1 VIRAIVAGAVV
12 GALAACVPDVGPP
25 LAGSCSDAHSDP
37 AHAVSF
43 RSQIRPVIARPMAGC
58 NCHLP
63 TAAGSTTA
71 IQLSG
76 LNLSTLSNLRAG
88 GLHSGAQVIVA
99 GQPCSSI
106 LYQKVDEA
114 PPFGS
119 RMPLGGPP
127 YLSETEIALI
137 HDWIAEGAADN

>member
-1 VIRAIVAGAVV
+1 MIRALVMIGLAGC
-12 GALAACVPDVGPP
+12 ALAPDVGEP
-25 LAGSCSDAHSDP
+25 LAGACSNADTNP
-37 AHAVSF
+37 ALAVSF
-43 RSQIRPVIARPMAGC
+43 REQIRPILTRAPMAGC
-58 NCHLP
+58 TCHLP
-63 TAAGSTTA
+63 TAAGASTA

-76 LNLSTLSNLRAG
+76 LDMSSLASLRAG
-88 GLHSGAQVIVA
+88 GLHSGAGIVVA

-106 LYQKVDEA
+106 LYQKIDEA

-127 YLSETEIALI
+127 FLTGAEIDLF

>member
-1 VIRAIVAGAVV
+1 MTR
-12 GALAACVPDVGPP
+12 ALACLLLAGCALAPDVGEP
-25 LAGSCSDAHSDP
+25 LAGACSNADSNP
-37 AHAVSF
+37 GLSVSF
-43 RSQIRPVIARPMAGC
+43 RAQLRPILARPMAGC
-58 NCHLP
+58 TCHLP
-63 TAAGSTTA
+63 TAAGASTA

-76 LNLSTLSNLRAG
+76 LDMSSLASLRAG
-88 GLHSGAQVIVA
+88 GRNSGAGIVVA
-99 GQPCSSI
+99 GQPCSST

-127 YLSETEIALI
+127 FLSDEDIALI